1 MTLFEVS
8 VRYDGNMEN
17 GLTEKVTETYLVDA
31 QTFTEAEI
39 RTTTKISY
47 LASGEIEVSA
57 IKRSTI
63 TEVLPPALASD
74 GLTLKWFRAK
84 LNFIALDE
92 KTAKEKK
99 QAVYYAVYATDID
112 KAHRLIDKYMG
123 DSVTNYEVAAINDTK
138 IVEFIKQ
145 HA

>member
-8 VRYDGNMEN
+8 IRYSQSMEN
-17 GLTEKVTETYLVDA
+17 GLTKKITETYLVDA

-39 RTTTKISY
+39 RTTTETSY
-47 LASGEIEVSA
+47 LTTGEMEVSA
-57 IKRSTI
+57 IKRSNI
-63 TEVLPPALASD
+63 TVVLPPALASD
-74 GLTLKWFRAK
+74 GQTLKWFRAK

-123 DSVTNYEVAAINDTK
+123 DSVINYEVAAINDTK
-138 IVEFIKQ
+138 IVEFIEQ

>member
-8 VRYDGNMEN
+8 IRYSQSMEN
-17 GLTEKVTETYLVDA
+17 GLTKKVTETYLVDA

-39 RTTTKISY
+39 RTTTETSY
-47 LASGEIEVSA
+47 LATGEMEVSA
-57 IKRSTI
+57 IKRSNI
-63 TEVLPPALASD
+63 TVVLPPALAS
-74 GLTLKWFRAK
+74 GGQTLKWFRAK

-92 KTAKEKK
+92 KTSKEKK

-112 KAHRLIDKYMG
+112 KAHRLIGKYMG
-123 DSVTNYEVAAINDTK
+123 DSVTNYEVAAINGTK

>member
-8 VRYDGNMEN
+8 VRYDKSMED
-17 GLTEKVTETYLVDA
+17 GHTKKAAETYLVDA

-39 RTTTKISY
+39 RTTTETSHFT
-47 LASGEIEVSA
+47 SGEMEVSA
-57 IKRSTI
+57 IKRSNI
-63 TEVLPPALASD
+63 TVVLMPAPTDD
-74 GLTLKWFRAK
+74 GQKWFRAK

-99 QAVYYAVYATDID
+99 HAVYYAVYATDID
-112 KAHRLIDKYMG
+112 KAHRFIDNYMD
-123 DSVTNYEVAAINDTK
+123 DSVTIYEVAAINDTK
-138 IVEFIKQ
+138 IVEFITQ

>member
-8 VRYDGNMEN
+8 IRYSQSMEN
-17 GLTEKVTETYLVDA
+17 GLTKKVTETYLVDA

-39 RTTTKISY
+39 RTTTETSY
-47 LASGEIEVSA
+47 LTTGEMEVSA
-57 IKRSTI
+57 IKRSNI
-63 TEVLPPALASD
+63 TMVLPPALASD
-74 GLTLKWFRAK
+74 GQTLKWFRAK

-123 DSVTNYEVAAINDTK
+123 DSVINYEFAAINDTK